1 MRTTWTARAIALA
14 LAAPVRAQQK
24 PVHLEP
30 ATVPGAVQFDL
41 PSQATGRSYRIYALK
56 PVSPPPAAGYPVVFL
71 TDGDLTFGP
80 AVTRAALEGLA
91 MDLRPSLIVAI
102 GYASQERA
110 AWMKLRT
117 ADLTPTAPPKSDHDP
132 VDVAGS
138 GNADRFYRFIIEEL
152 RPALAAVAPTDP
164 ADQTLYGHSLGGL
177 FALHVLFTH
186 PDAFR
191 TFVASSPSI
200 WWDNRSVLKE
210 EGAFAAFVNDGK
222 CSPRVLILSAA
233 NEQSIPKGPL
243 PEGMTMEQLKKLV
256 PEARMID
263 NAKELAER
271 LRSLKGKS
279 PYEVS
284 FHLFDGESHSTVIP
298 ASISRALDFAV
309 GIRQY

>member
-1 MRTTWTARAIALA
+1 MRIAWIVLA
-14 LAAPVRAQQK
+14 VGFIVTPVRAQQK
-24 PVHLEP
+24 AARLEP

-41 PSQATGRSYRIYALK
+41 PSQATGRTYRIYVLK
-56 PVSPPPAAGYPVVFL
+56 PASPPPAAGYPVVFL
-71 TDGDLTFGP
+71 TDGDLTFGS
-80 AVTRAALEGLA
+80 AATRAGLEGLA

-102 GYASQERA
+102 GYASGDRKL
-110 AWMKLRT
+110 WLKLRT
-117 ADLTPTAPPKSDHDP
+117 SDLTPTAAQKSETDP

-138 GNADRFYRFIIEEL
+138 GNADRFYRFITEEL

-191 TFVASSPSI
+191 TFIASSPSI
-200 WWDNRSVLKE
+200 WWDHRSVLKE
-210 EGAFAAFVNDGK
+210 EPGFVAAVTAGK
-222 CSPRVLILSAA
+222 CSPRLLILVASE
-233 NEQSIPKGPL
+233 EQSIPKGPL
-243 PEGMTMEQLKKLV
+243 PNGMTLDQIKKLI

-263 NAKELAER
+263 NARELADR
-271 LRSLKGKS
+271 LRGLQGKP

-284 FHLFDGESHSTVIP
+284 FHLFEGESHSTVIP